1 MTQSLKKKGRDKMA
15 IRSYEEIMEQIQKR
29 LGDDSSDEALSFVED
44 ISDTLKQNE
53 KEQTEDW
60 KTKFEEN
67 DKMWREKYRNRF
79 FNKGEDS
86 EQEKEVTRKTD
97 PEPLPEDNSPTTFDE
112 LFETK

>member
-1 MTQSLKKKGRDKMA
+1 MA

-29 LGDDSSDEALSFVED
+29 LGDDSSDEALAFVED
-44 ISDTLKQNE
+44 ISDTLKQNAN
-53 KEQTEDW
+53 EQAEDW
-60 KTKFEEN
+60 KAKFEEN

-86 EQEKEVTRKTD
+86 EQEKEFTRKAE
-97 PEPLPEDNSPTTFDE
+97 PEPNHEDDSPTTFEE

>member
-1 MTQSLKKKGRDKMA
+1 MA

-44 ISDTLKQNE
+44 ISDTLKQNA
-53 KEQTEDW
+53 KEQAEDW
-60 KTKFEEN
+60 KAKFEEN

-79 FNKGEDS
+79 FNKGEDK
-86 EQEKEVTRKTD
+86 EFEKDVTGT
-97 PEPLPEDNSPTTFDE
+97 PEPEPIPEDNSPTTFEE